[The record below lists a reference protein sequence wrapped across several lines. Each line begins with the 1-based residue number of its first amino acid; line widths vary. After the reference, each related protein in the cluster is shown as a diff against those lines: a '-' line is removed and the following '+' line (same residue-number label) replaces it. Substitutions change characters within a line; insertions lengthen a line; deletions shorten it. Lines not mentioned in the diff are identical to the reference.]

1 MSSRVRCC
9 ANCNAPLRVTAKTC
23 QRCQACVY
31 PANEIAPSTWLP
43 PDVRESMECSLAKE
57 TFTDDRLILRLVI
70 ILGTGLV
77 GLIVWSVLP
86 ADSEW
91 LKYLLLLGVIAFAGV
106 VMVVTSPVVEPIQ
119 PNAHRESHGAGLEF
133 RIRYKRGSG
142 APSKTTPRHGAS
154 RRPHEKAAGSV
165 TTGLIIDEPWISKI
179 LAGEKRWE
187 MRPKRTTKRE
197 RIALIRKGSG
207 TVVGL
212 TSIVDC
218 KGPLDDEEIV
228 KTFREHHVPLDGIGK
243 WRYAWVLDD
252 TTRLETPVPYEHR
265 SGAVTFVTLDPRAS
279 FAIDRMHNMDTHA

>member
-1 MSSRVRCC
+1 MSSGVSCC
-9 ANCNAPLRVTAKTC
+9 ANCNAPLRAAARTC
-23 QRCQACVY
+23 PRCQACVY
-31 PANEIAPSTWLP
+31 RDDATTPSTWLP
-43 PDVRESMECSLAKE
+43 PGVRESRDSSPAKE
-57 TFTDDRLILRLVI
+57 ASAEDRLILRLGI
-70 ILGTGLV
+70 ILGTVFV
-77 GLIVWSVLP
+77 GSIVWSVLP

-91 LKYLLLLGVIAFAGV
+91 LKYLVLLGVIAFLTV
-106 VMVVTSPVVEPIQ
+106 VMVVTSPVVEPTQ
-119 PNAHRESHGAGLEF
+119 PNARRESHGAGLDF

-179 LAGEKRWE
+179 LSGEKRWE
-187 MRPKRTTKRE
+187 MRSKRTTKRE

-252 TTRLETPVPYEHR
+252 TTRLETPIPYEHR

-279 FAIDRMHNMDTHA
+279 LAIDRVLGQGGRA